1 MLTLT
6 DNAQSVIAGIVG
18 ASDDSTGIRIS
29 GAADDGLAVDVAS
42 EALADDTVV
51 EASGARVY
59 LDETATSALDD
70 KVLDA
75 APTEDGRVSFTIL
88 QAE

>member
-18 ASDDSTGIRIS
+18 ATEDSAGIRIS
-29 GAADDGLAVDVAS
+29 GEAGDALSVDVAS
-42 EALADDTVV
+42 EPLAEDTVV
-51 EASGARVY
+51 EAAGARVF
-59 LDETATSALDD
+59 LDDTASTALDD

-75 APTEDGRVSFTIL
+75 APSEDGRVSFTIM